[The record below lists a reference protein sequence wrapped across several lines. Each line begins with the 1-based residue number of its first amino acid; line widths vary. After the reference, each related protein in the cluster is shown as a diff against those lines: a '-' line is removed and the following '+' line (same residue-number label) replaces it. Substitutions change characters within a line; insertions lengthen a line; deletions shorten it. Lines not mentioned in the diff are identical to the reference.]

1 MENGLALL
9 DENGKRNKNE
19 EWIIAN
25 EKGLDKNPDL
35 INVIQE
41 QEEYWINYLKDYLKK
56 PLIILMKN

>member
-41 QEEYWINYLKDYLKK
+41 QEEY
-56 PLIILMKN
+56 